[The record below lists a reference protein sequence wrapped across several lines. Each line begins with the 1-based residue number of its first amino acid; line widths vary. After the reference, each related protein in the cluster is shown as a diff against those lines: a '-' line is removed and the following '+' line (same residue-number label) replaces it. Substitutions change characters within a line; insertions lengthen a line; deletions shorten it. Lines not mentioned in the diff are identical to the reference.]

1 LYAEDLARRQQ
12 EQEQQAPIYRSSG
25 LDQWMS
31 VERSDPEFDADK
43 RRFRMEMEEN
53 RSAAKE
59 FQWQMFHR
67 LEQAMKRY
75 EMVNKNCLNEII
87 KLNDC
92 WRTPS
97 TSNFG
102 GIRQRRT

>member
-1 LYAEDLARRQQ
+1 VDFAFDLDPQL
-12 EQEQQAPIYRSSG
+12 E
-25 LDQWMS
+25 LDN
-31 VERSDPEFDADK
+31 
-43 RRFRMEMEEN
+43 RRFQEEMEDH

-59 FQWQMFHR
+59 FQWQMFVP
-67 LEQAMKRY
+67 LEEAMKRY